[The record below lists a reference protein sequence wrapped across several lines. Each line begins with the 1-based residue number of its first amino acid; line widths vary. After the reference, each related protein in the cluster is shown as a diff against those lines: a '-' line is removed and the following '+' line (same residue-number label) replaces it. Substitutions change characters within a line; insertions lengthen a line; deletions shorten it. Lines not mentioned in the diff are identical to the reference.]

1 MKFKTINPYNNRP
14 IEDFDTYTD
23 EKIAD
28 MLYISS
34 QAFISWK
41 SKSYSDR
48 AELFFKLSDIL
59 RTRQQAFADTISKEM
74 GKPIKEAKAEIM
86 KCAWVCDYYA
96 QHAAKFMA
104 EEEVKTDASKS
115 YIVYEPLGIVLGI
128 MPWNFPFWQVFRF
141 AAPALMAGNTVV
153 LKPATS
159 TIRAGLVIEYI
170 FLTAGFPRGTFQ
182 TIIADNE
189 QIRQMIGSPYIQG
202 VALTGSERAGIAVA
216 SAAGANIKKTVL
228 ELGGSDPFI
237 VFADADLKEAAK
249 IGVQSR
255 MINGGQSCVAAKRF
269 LVEESILDKFVEFAK
284 QEMEKLVV
292 GDPLDEK
299 TDVGPMARLDLAEK
313 LHEQVQKSIK
323 KGAKLVM
330 GGEQRGSFYMPTI
343 LTEAKYGMPIFDEE
357 TFGPIMAISSF
368 KTEEEAIRLANSTD
382 FGLAATVFTQNIQR
396 AERMSRALEVGSVY
410 VNALAKSDPRMPF
423 GGTKKSGYGRELY
436 IHGIREFTNVKT
448 VYIA

>member
-14 IEDFDTYTD
+14 IEDFDVYPD

-34 QAFISWK
+34 QAFTTWK
-41 SKSYSDR
+41 SKSFSERSD
-48 AELFFKLSDIL
+48 LFFKLSDIL

-74 GKPIKEAKAEIM
+74 GKPIKEARAEVL

-96 QHAAKFMA
+96 QHAAKFLG

-115 YIVYEPLGIVLGI
+115 FITYEPLGTVLGI

-141 AAPALMAGNTVV
+141 AAPALMAGNAVV
-153 LKPATS
+153 LKPAAS

-189 QIRQMIGSPYIQG
+189 QIRQMIGSPFIQG

-216 SAAGANIKKTVL
+216 SAAGAHIKKTVL

-237 VFADADLKEAAK
+237 VFADSDVKEAAK
-249 IGVQSR
+249 VAVQSR
-255 MINGGQSCVAAKRF
+255 MVNGGQSCIAAKRF
-269 LVEESILDKFVEFAK
+269 LVEESILDSFVNFAK
-284 QEMEKLVV
+284 QNMEKYIV

-313 LHEQVQKSIK
+313 LHEQVLKSIK
-323 KGAKLVM
+323 KGAKLVR
-330 GGEQRGSFYMPTI
+330 GGEHRGSFYMPTI
-343 LTEAKYGMPIFDEE
+343 LTEVSMGMPIFDEE
-357 TFGPIMAISSF
+357 TFGPVMAISSF
-368 KTEEEAIRLANSTD
+368 KSEDEAIRLANATD
-382 FGLAATVFTQNIQR
+382 FGLSATVFTQDANRI
-396 AERMSRALEVGSVY
+396 ERLIKSLEVGAVY
-410 VNALAKSDPRMPF
+410 VNTMAKSDPRIPF

-436 IHGIREFTNVKT
+436 MQGIREFTNIKA
-448 VYIA
+448 VYIG

>member
-14 IEDFDTYTD
+14 IEEFDTFAD

-34 QAFISWK
+34 QAFATWK
-41 SKSYSDR
+41 SKSY
-48 AELFFKLSDIL
+48 AERGEAFFKLSDIL

-74 GKPIKEAKAEIM
+74 GKPIKEAKSEIM

-96 QHAAKFMA
+96 QHADKFLID
-104 EEEVKTDASKS
+104 EDIKTDASKS
-115 YIVYEPLGIVLGI
+115 FISYEPMGTILGI

-159 TIRAGLVIEYI
+159 TIRTGLVIEYI
-170 FLTAGFPRGTFQ
+170 FLTAGFPRGAFQ

-189 QIRQMIGSPYIQG
+189 QIRQIIGSPFIQG

-216 SAAGANIKKTVL
+216 SAAGTHIKKTVL

-237 VFADADLKEAAK
+237 VFADADLPQAARTA
-249 IGVQSR
+249 VQSR
-255 MINGGQSCVAAKRF
+255 MINGGQSCIAAKRF
-269 LVEESILDKFVEFAK
+269 LVEESVLDKFVEFAK
-284 QEMEKLVV
+284 QAMERLIV

-313 LHEQVQKSIK
+313 IHEQVQKSIK
-323 KGAKLVM
+323 KGAKLIM
-330 GGEQRGSFYMPTI
+330 GGEHRGSFYQPTI
-343 LTEAKYGMPIFDEE
+343 LIGVKAGMAIFDEE

-368 KTEEEAIRLANSTD
+368 TTENEALKLANATD
-382 FGLAATVFTQNIQR
+382 FGLSATVFTQDLSK
-396 AERMSRALEVGSVY
+396 AERLIKQLEVGAVY
-410 VNALAKSDPRMPF
+410 VNTLAKSDPRMPF

-436 IHGIREFTNVKT
+436 AQGIREFTNIKT
-448 VYIA
+448 VYIG

>member
-14 IEDFDTYTD
+14 IEDFDAYPD

-34 QAFISWK
+34 QAFTTWK
-41 SKSYSDR
+41 SKSFSERSD
-48 AELFFKLSDIL
+48 LFFKLSDIL

-74 GKPIKEAKAEIM
+74 GKPIKEARAEVL

-96 QHAAKFMA
+96 QHAAKFLG

-115 YIVYEPLGIVLGI
+115 FITYEPLGTVLGI

-141 AAPALMAGNTVV
+141 AAPALMAGNAVV
-153 LKPATS
+153 LKPAAS

-189 QIRQMIGSPYIQG
+189 QIRQMIGSPFIQG

-216 SAAGANIKKTVL
+216 SAAGAHIKKTVL

-237 VFADADLKEAAK
+237 VFADSDVKEAAK
-249 IGVQSR
+249 VAVQSR
-255 MINGGQSCVAAKRF
+255 MVNGGQSCIAAKRF
-269 LVEESILDKFVEFAK
+269 LVEESILDSFVNFAK
-284 QEMEKLVV
+284 QNMEKYIV

-313 LHEQVQKSIK
+313 LHEQVLKSIK
-323 KGAKLVM
+323 KGAKLVR
-330 GGEQRGSFYMPTI
+330 GGEHRGSFYMPTI
-343 LTEAKYGMPIFDEE
+343 LTEVSMGMPIFDEE
-357 TFGPIMAISSF
+357 TFGPVMAISSF
-368 KTEEEAIRLANSTD
+368 KTEDEAIRLANATD
-382 FGLAATVFTQNIQR
+382 FGLSATVFTQDANRI
-396 AERMSRALEVGSVY
+396 ERLIKSLEVGAVY
-410 VNALAKSDPRMPF
+410 VNTMAKSDPRIPF

-436 IHGIREFTNVKT
+436 MQGIREFTNIKA
-448 VYIA
+448 VYIG